1 MIDKICIFH
10 CIGLYSSY
18 KDLLII
24 PSVISQLLSP
34 FALVNQ
40 ATYFMDR
47 IQKEKKKSFALHS
60 YCLLVWFRAFLLSC
74 RSKKGKNVDS
84 SSSGDRF
91 WDYFAVMRVLPDM
104 TVWIARA
111 VVDNDLYYIRLPTHF
126 ISLHESCWPS
136 LPPRGITKWV
146 GGWRIITGTL

>member
-34 FALVNQ
+34 VALVNQ
-40 ATYFMDR
+40 ATYVIDQ
-47 IQKEKKKSFALHS
+47 IQKEKKKKSFGLHS
-60 YCLLVWFRAFLLSC
+60 YCLLVRFQAFLLSC
-74 RSKKGKNVDS
+74 SSRKGKNVA

-104 TVWIARA
+104 TV
-111 VVDNDLYYIRLPTHF
+111 
-126 ISLHESCWPS
+126 
-136 LPPRGITKWV
+136 
-146 GGWRIITGTL
+146 

>member
-47 IQKEKKKSFALHS
+47 IQKEKKKSPLRFIPIV
-60 YCLLVWFRAFLLSC
+60 CLFDSGHFFSRVAVKKAKTLILLLLGIAFGTILLLC
-74 RSKKGKNVDS
+74 A
-84 SSSGDRF
+84 F
-91 WDYFAVMRVLPDM
+91 CQ
-104 TVWIARA
+104 I
-111 VVDNDLYYIRLPTHF
+111 
-126 ISLHESCWPS
+126 
-136 LPPRGITKWV
+136 
-146 GGWRIITGTL
+146 